1 MRFIGANKNKGKK
14 IPMPVLDRDARQAV
28 YREYQKRKLWRR
40 VETISIGA
48 IAGAIGWILTAV
60 FLGDL

>member
-1 MRFIGANKNKGKK
+1 MTKK

-28 YREYQKRKLWRR
+28 YREYKKRKLWRR
-40 VETISIGA
+40 VETILIGA
-48 IAGAIGWILTAV
+48 IAGALGWILTGV